1 MENWLKRGDQRRGRR
16 PGSSA
21 LPLAWLMFAGLLS
34 IIPGVVAA
42 GQQSGK
48 VTKIVV
54 RDSDGLVAF
63 YLDGTPQW
71 KAPCATFPYW
81 IIRDENS
88 ETGKRQIAM
97 LLAARASGATITVI
111 GANVCNRWG
120 DGESV
125 NEIHY

>member
-1 MENWLKRGDQRRGRR
+1 MDSWVQGPTASHPLCWLF
-16 PGSSA
+16 SLLLLVSA
-21 LPLAWLMFAGLLS
+21 GMAQ
-34 IIPGVVAA
+34 A

-48 VTKIVV
+48 VTKIII
-54 RDSDGLVAF
+54 RDTDGLVLF